1 MKEFLNLKAI
11 KLTPT
16 IGAEL
21 TGIDFSKPL
30 NQKDCDAI
38 YNALIEHQVIFFR
51 NQSLTPDVHV
61 NFAKSFGEPE
71 PPHPVYPHVEDYP
84 QVVLLENSL
93 ENPPDTETWHTDMTF
108 KPDPPFSSILYSVV
122 MP

>member
-38 YNALIEHQVIFFR
+38 YDA
-51 NQSLTPDVHV
+51 
-61 NFAKSFGEPE
+61 
-71 PPHPVYPHVEDYP
+71 
-84 QVVLLENSL
+84 
-93 ENPPDTETWHTDMTF
+93 
-108 KPDPPFSSILYSVV
+108 
-122 MP
+122 